1 MNYLRL
7 TPLDSWFFRDGRPF
21 HQGEPSADVE
31 SIFPPSSFTVV
42 GAIRAHL
49 ARNMDW
55 REGSWNEKITR
66 VLGDGYNLG
75 PLEFRGPFL
84 GREKGKVIEPLFPVP
99 LHLLGKRKDDG
110 GHEFS
115 LLSPGD
121 KIECD
126 LGRVRLPG
134 AMGIEGMKPFTRY
147 YLTGERLA
155 EVLKGET
162 EDLEI
167 VDSKDLWDTE
177 YAVGLARD
185 ETSRTAKEGYLYS
198 SCKIR
203 LNHGACLL
211 IGIEGVKNG
220 FDDRFAFPMGGE
232 SRMAIAER
240 VDLQKDLS
248 RIPDPQLKDGRL
260 RFTLTHITP
269 AFLKRW
275 PGLGEG
281 LPGVPGKV
289 ISACIERPLRIGG
302 WNSLKKVGGSVKKE
316 PVELKPF
323 IRPGSTWFCEADE
336 DSRTAVLQLHG
347 GRIGEFTAFGFG
359 EVAIGAW

>member
-49 ARNMDW
+49 ARNMGW

-66 VLGDGYNLG
+66 VLGDGDNLG
-75 PLEFRGPFL
+75 PLKFRGPFL
-84 GREKGKVIEPLFPVP
+84 GRENGEVIEPLFPVP
-99 LHLLGKRKDDG
+99 LNLLGKRKESMG
-110 GHEFS
+110 YELS
-115 LLSPGD
+115 LLFPGD

-126 LGRVRLPG
+126 LGRVRLPA
-134 AMGIEGMKPFTRY
+134 AMGIEGMKPFTRH
-147 YLTGERLA
+147 YLTRESLA
-155 EVLKGET
+155 TVLQGGTNE
-162 EDLEI
+162 LEI

-198 SCKIR
+198 SYRIR
-203 LNHGACLL
+203 LNRGACLL
-211 IGIEGVKNG
+211 MGIEGSKDG
-220 FDDRFAFPMGGE
+220 LEDRFAFPMGGE
-232 SRMAIAER
+232 SRMGIAER
-240 VDLQKDLS
+240 LDFQEDLFS
-248 RIPDPQLKDGRL
+248 IPDPKLKDGSL

-269 AFLKRW
+269 ALLSRW
-275 PGLGEG
+275 PRPEEG
-281 LPGVPGKV
+281 LPGVPGRV
-289 ISACIERPLRIGG
+289 ISACLERPLRIGG
-302 WNSLKKVGGSVKKE
+302 WDSTKKQ
-316 PVELKPF
+316 PLELKPF

-336 DSRTAVLQLHG
+336 DSRSAVLQLHG
-347 GRIGEFTAFGFG
+347 GRIGELTAFGFG